1 MTGPG
6 GTNVSQSQSQ
16 SQACAACKHQ
26 RRKCAPDCAL
36 APYFPPHRQ
45 TEFLNVHRL
54 FGVRNIMNTVRNVD
68 PNHREIAVRSMI
80 QEANLRVLD
89 PVGGSCGI
97 VKNLHDMCNQIKAE
111 LDLVLQ
117 QVAVCRASHT
127 EGGNGEVHNNVRSF
141 YDNVMALNNG
151 NVPSHCHPVNKA
163 SEKASNSGKD
173 DGVEALRI
181 VLSETN
187 GARKKNNIEKN
198 DESPAELEENEMDN
212 TAPEKK

>member
-6 GTNVSQSQSQ
+6 GTNVA
-16 SQACAACKHQ
+16 QACAACKHQ

-117 QVAVCRASHT
+117 QVAICRTS
-127 EGGNGEVHNNVRSF
+127 EGENGAVQSNVRSF
-141 YDNVMALNNG
+141 YDDVVARNNG
-151 NVPSHCHPVNKA
+151 NVPLHFQPVDKA
-163 SEKASNSGKD
+163 SKKASTSGKD
-173 DGVEALRI
+173 DGVEAPQM
-181 VLSETN
+181 VPYETN
-187 GARKKNNIEKN
+187 GARTISNIEKY
-198 DESPAELEENEMDN
+198 DKSPAELEDN
-212 TAPEKK
+212 TATEKK

>member
-6 GTNVSQSQSQ
+6 GTNV

-54 FGVRNIMNTVRNVD
+54 FGVRNIVNTVKNVD
-68 PNHREIAVRSMI
+68 PNHREIAVGSMI
-80 QEANLRVLD
+80 QEANLRVSD

-97 VKNLHDMCNQIKAE
+97 VKNLHDMCNQMKAE

-117 QVAVCRASHT
+117 QVAVFRAAQT
-127 EGGNGEVHNNVRSF
+127 EGENGEVQSNVRSF
-141 YDNVMALNNG
+141 YDDIVARNNG
-151 NVPSHCHPVNKA
+151 NVPSHCHPVHKA
-163 SEKASNSGKD
+163 SKKASTSGKD
-173 DGVEALRI
+173 GGVEALQI
-181 VLSETN
+181 GPYKTS
-187 GARKKNNIEKN
+187 GARKMSNIEKN
-198 DESPAELEENEMDN
+198 DESSGEMKENDLDKPV
-212 TAPEKK
+212 PEKM